1 MNGEGQ
7 EQAAASP
14 PPGEGAVAVGANLAR
29 IISLLVDSPPE
40 VRVHAVPERSGT
52 LFEVDVA
59 EDDLGQVIGK
69 RGRTANAL
77 RTLLDVR
84 SSGDGRRYE
93 LEILD

>member
-1 MNGEGQ
+1 MNGEGR

-14 PPGEGAVAVGANLAR
+14 SPGGTGAVGASLAR

-40 VRVHAVPERSGT
+40 VRVCAVPERAGT
-52 LFEVDVA
+52 LFEVGVA

-69 RGRTANAL
+69 RGRTASAL

-84 SSGDGRRYE
+84 GSGDGRRYE